1 MSCDRHRLVLTDV
14 AVGAPAPPE
23 LAAHLAECGACRAA
37 LDREEQRVG
46 RMDAEVEAAL
56 HVQPGAAFLPH
67 VRQRVAEAPPAA
79 RPWLLLWFVPAA
91 IGLLLVSRMLIRET
105 AAPAPVLV
113 PAVATEMR
121 RLPLPRLT
129 PVPSSPRTARFAAV
143 RITRDQRTATVEPE
157 VLIPAGEREALRRYM
172 RDLHARRVDSL
183 PLRMVGFEASGLRRI
198 EMPLIDL
205 APIRIAL
212 IGVQPLTME
221 SPNEE

>member
-1 MSCDRHRLVLTDV
+1 MSCDRHRPVLMDV
-14 AVGAPAPPE
+14 ALGAPAPSE
-23 LAAHLAECGACRAA
+23 LAAHLARCGACRAT
-37 LDREEQRVG
+37 LDQEQQLVG

-79 RPWLLLWFVPAA
+79 RRWLLLWPVPAA
-91 IGLLLVSRMLIRET
+91 IGLLLVSRILIRET
-105 AAPAPVLV
+105 VTPAPAPV

-121 RLPLPRLT
+121 RLPLPGLT
-129 PVPSSPRTARFAAV
+129 PAPLSPRAARVAAV
-143 RITRDQRTATVEPE
+143 RAARDRRTAVAEPE
-157 VLIPAGEREALRRYM
+157 VLIPPAEREALRRYI
-172 RDLHARRVDSL
+172 RDLHARRVDSM